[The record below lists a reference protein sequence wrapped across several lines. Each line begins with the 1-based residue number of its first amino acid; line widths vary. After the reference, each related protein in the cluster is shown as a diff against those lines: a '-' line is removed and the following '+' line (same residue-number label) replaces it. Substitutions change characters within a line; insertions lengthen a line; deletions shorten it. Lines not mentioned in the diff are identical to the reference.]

1 MTKLNKVYKCVVC
14 GNIVE
19 MIHIGGGQM
28 VCCGQPMIQ
37 QAENTVDAS
46 REKHVPVVEIMGD
59 KVHVKIG
66 EVEHPMIPEHYIE
79 WIEVL
84 TTTRVYRK
92 YLNPELNRKAE
103 TDFTVEGEVIATREY
118 CNLHGLWKK

>member
-1 MTKLNKVYKCVVC
+1 
-14 GNIVE
+14 
-19 MIHIGGGQM
+19 M

>member
-1 MTKLNKVYKCVVC
+1 VTKLNKVYKCVVC